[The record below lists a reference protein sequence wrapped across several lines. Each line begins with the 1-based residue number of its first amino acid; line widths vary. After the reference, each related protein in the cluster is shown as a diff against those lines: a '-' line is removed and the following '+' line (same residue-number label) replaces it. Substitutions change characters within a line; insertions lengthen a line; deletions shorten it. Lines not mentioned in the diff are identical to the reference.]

1 MTVISLLY
9 LVVCSLPISGNLL
22 LYKTLNG
29 LFKTW
34 KVCVILFKTWQ
45 LESSAIWVD
54 SVHLLALGEDQKRNN
69 SFKFPFYTLCTI
81 RKKLLWVLLAFS
93 SPHKR
98 MIIFIFYILCWA
110 ELPELFFFFLNLT
123 LIYFSSSL
131 RLKQWKERNYS
142 VGPNNLF
149 ETLTAERLK

>member
-1 MTVISLLY
+1 MTVIRLLY
-9 LVVCSLPISGNLL
+9 LVACSLPISGNLL

-69 SFKFPFYTLCTI
+69 GFKVLFTHCVLSERSYSEFYWLSLLPTSEWLFSF
-81 RKKLLWVLLAFS
+81 
-93 SPHKR
+93 
-98 MIIFIFYILCWA
+98 FIYCV
-110 ELPELFFFFLNLT
+110 ELSYQSFFFFFNLT

-131 RLKQWKERNYS
+131 RLKRWKERNYS